1 MATETVFVSYSR
13 RDQDFVDRLVADLR
27 GHGAKIWLDRESIY
41 AGDNWQEAI
50 ESGLAQ
56 ASTLLYILT
65 PDSLKSAWMS
75 SEVGAA
81 FGQGKRV
88 VPVLAKDVST
98 EEVPP
103 FLAQFQWVDFRESY
117 DAGLKRLLHGL
128 SLAPIA
134 PEAKRPQKAAKTT
147 RKAAAKRA
155 AKSPAAPKR
164 KTKGYAFLSYAEP
177 DRDFVQPLKTFLRN
191 HGYSY
196 WDYEESDRDY
206 HSQLFLELEGVIRE
220 ASATLC
226 VLSESWK
233 RSQWTV
239 KEFFF
244 STEVGTPVFL
254 LKAKELGP
262 TLAIAG
268 LTYIDFTR
276 DETAAFAKLER
287 ELLRKR
293 L

>member
-1 MATETVFVSYSR
+1 MPNLTVFVSYSR

-27 GHGAKIWLDRESIY
+27 RHGAEIWLDLESISP
-41 AGDNWQEAI
+41 GENWQEAI
-50 ESGLAQ
+50 ETGLAR
-56 ASTLLYILT
+56 ASTLLYVLT

-75 SEVGAA
+75 AEVGAA
-81 FGQGKRV
+81 SAQGKRV
-88 VPVLAKDVST
+88 VPILAKEVQT

-103 FLAQFQWVDFRESY
+103 FLAQFQWVDFHESY
-117 DAGLKRLLHGL
+117 EAGLQTLLRGL
-128 SLAPIA
+128 SVGPLHPI
-134 PEAKRPQKAAKTT
+134 RPDPPVIRKKASK
-147 RKAAAKRA
+147 
-155 AKSPAAPKR
+155 PKR
-164 KTKGYAFLSYAEP
+164 KTKGYAFISYAEP
-177 DRDFVQPLKTFLRN
+177 DRDFVQPLKEFLQV

-206 HSQLFLELEGVIRE
+206 HSQLFLELEGIIRE

-226 VLSESWK
+226 VLSETWK

-244 STEVGTPVFL
+244 SNDVGTPVFL
-254 LKAKELGP
+254 LKAKPLGP

-268 LTYIDFTR
+268 LTFIDFTV
-276 DETAAFAKLER
+276 DGNAAFFKLER
-287 ELLRKR
+287 ELKRKH

>member
-1 MATETVFVSYSR
+1 MPNLTVFVSYSR

-27 GHGAKIWLDRESIY
+27 RHGAAIWLDRESISP
-41 AGDNWQEAI
+41 GENWQEAI
-50 ESGLAQ
+50 ETGLAS
-56 ASTLLYILT
+56 ASTLLYVLT

-75 SEVGAA
+75 AEIGAA
-81 FGQGKRV
+81 FAQGKRV
-88 VPVLAKDVST
+88 VPILAKEVRND
-98 EEVPP
+98 EVPV

-117 DAGLKRLLHGL
+117 EAGLQTLLRGL
-128 SLAPIA
+128 SVGPLHPIQPDAPVA
-134 PEAKRPQKAAKTT
+134 RKKTAK
-147 RKAAAKRA
+147 
-155 AKSPAAPKR
+155 PKR
-164 KTKGYAFLSYAEP
+164 RTKGYAFISYAEP
-177 DRDFVQPLKTFLRN
+177 DRDFVQPLKTFLKA

-226 VLSESWK
+226 VLSETWK

-254 LKAKELGP
+254 LKAKHLGP

-268 LTYIDFTR
+268 LTYIDFTV
-276 DETAAFAKLER
+276 DDKAAFAKLER
-287 ELLRKR
+287 ELKRKH

>member
-1 MATETVFVSYSR
+1 MEANTAFVSYSR
-13 RDQDFVDRLVADLR
+13 RDQEFVDRLVADLR
-27 GHGAKIWLDRESIY
+27 RYGAHIWLDRESIA
-41 AGDNWQEAI
+41 AGENWQEAI
-50 ESGLAQ
+50 EKGLLN
-56 ASTLLYILT
+56 SSILLYILT

-75 SEVGAA
+75 AEIGAA
-81 FGQGKRV
+81 VSQGKRV
-88 VPVLAKDVST
+88 VPVLVRDLLD
-98 EEVPP
+98 EQVPP

-117 DAGLKRLLHGL
+117 EAGLRELVRGL
-128 SLAPIA
+128 NLAFGQEQGIKSNSKEREAALAP
-134 PEAKRPQKAAKTT
+134 RQ
-147 RKAAAKRA
+147 
-155 AKSPAAPKR
+155 
-164 KTKGYAFLSYAEP
+164 TKGYAFISYAEP
-177 DRDFVQPLKTFLRN
+177 DRDFVQPLKQFLRD

-226 VLSESWK
+226 ILSESWK
-233 RSQWTV
+233 RSQWAV

-244 STEVGTPVFL
+244 SGDVGTPVFL
-254 LKAKELGP
+254 LKAKQLGP

-276 DETAAFAKLER
+276 DEAAAFAKLER
-287 ELLRKR
+287 ELKRKH